1 MVLYFSA
8 SGNSR
13 FIAEYTAECLQD
25 TLADL
30 GSRIKEADFSPL
42 DSERPFVFVCPT
54 FAWRIPR
61 IVEDHLQKT
70 ELSGND
76 KIYLLIT
83 ACGSSGNAGYY
94 GEKFFQSRRM
104 QWMGWHTFYMPGS
117 YVAFMENPDIAH
129 GREMNQRAR
138 KELDEIIP
146 LIRRGEALPRFPV
159 TGAGR
164 FMSRAANPFFYR
176 FIIGKPG
183 FHTDSRCVGCGKCAA
198 VCPLNN
204 IAMEDG
210 RPKWGGSCTHCM
222 ACVHRC
228 PHQAVEFRKIT
239 VGKNR
244 WYNTGE

>member
-1 MVLYFSA
+1 
-8 SGNSR
+8 
-13 FIAEYTAECLQD
+13 
-25 TLADL
+25 
-30 GSRIKEADFSPL
+30 
-42 DSERPFVFVCPT
+42 
-54 FAWRIPR
+54 
-61 IVEDHLQKT
+61 
-70 ELSGND
+70 
-76 KIYLLIT
+76 
-83 ACGSSGNAGYY
+83 
-94 GEKFFQSRRM
+94 
-104 QWMGWHTFYMPGS
+104 MGWHTFYMPGS

-146 LIRRGEALPRFPV
+146 LIRRDEALPRFPV

-164 FMSRAANPFFYR
+164 FMSRAANPFFYQ

-183 FHTDSRCVGCGKCAA
+183 FHRDSRCVGCGKCAA